1 MQLEQLIKSQN
12 NVVLSPC
19 KVGEIVDIK
28 TE

>member
-12 NVVLSPC
+12 NVVLSPY